1 MTNSSI
7 RRSSACRASCSVTA
21 PFARSAGTGSAEL
34 SLWQD
39 LEKGVEPMYAS
50 VTTFELRG
58 SIDQVL
64 SLIREF
70 LLPAAR
76 SQPGFV
82 DLQVLTNPGLG
93 RTFLISWWQTERRCR
108 RLKSR
113 APTNR
118 PLPS

>member
-1 MTNSSI
+1 
-7 RRSSACRASCSVTA
+7 
-21 PFARSAGTGSAEL
+21 
-34 SLWQD
+34 
-39 LEKGVEPMYAS
+39 MYAS

-93 RTFLISWWQTERRCR
+93 RTFLISWWQTEAALQAAEVQSTYQQAFAQLSTLLTIPPVEDNYVVCLRG
-108 RLKSR
+108 
-113 APTNR
+113 
-118 PLPS
+118 